1 MTSLTVTTTT
11 EPNPQASTPANT
23 IRTIAAGL
31 FGGLALGVVAR
42 AWMRFISDGPEFTWS
57 GTIFILAAFTIFG
70 ITQSISTATRRRPH
84 RQATR
89 VIARVVGFAGLLP
102 LFIGAGAMMLPT
114 VVGGGLAV
122 ARTGW
127 ARRARAACLIV
138 ALIPVLVIGGFLA
151 GTFGWSARTLLGFLA
166 MIALYATIVR
176 AGRAT
181 FAPPPSG
188 LRLPR

>member
-1 MTSLTVTTTT
+1 MRRHTTTSLTVTTTT

-57 GTIFILAAFTIFG
+57 GTIFILAAF
-70 ITQSISTATRRRPH
+70 
-84 RQATR
+84 
-89 VIARVVGFAGLLP
+89 
-102 LFIGAGAMMLPT
+102 
-114 VVGGGLAV
+114 
-122 ARTGW
+122 
-127 ARRARAACLIV
+127 
-138 ALIPVLVIGGFLA
+138 
-151 GTFGWSARTLLGFLA
+151 GWSARTLLGFLA